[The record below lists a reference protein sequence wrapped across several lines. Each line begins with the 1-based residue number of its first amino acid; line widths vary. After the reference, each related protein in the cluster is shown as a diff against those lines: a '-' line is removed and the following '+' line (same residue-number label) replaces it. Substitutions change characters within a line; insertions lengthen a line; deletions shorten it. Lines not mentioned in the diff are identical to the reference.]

1 FHLFQVTERR
11 SAGLQPLDLVRG
23 KIGREL
29 SEIKGRRRYEKW
41 IGILKKDAAI
51 QYFRKNWENAETG

>member
-1 FHLFQVTERR
+1 
-11 SAGLQPLDLVRG
+11 LVRG